1 MIAGLGRGLSR
12 VFSKTAPDPFVLA
25 VLLTVVTGVLAWWF
39 GFADLDPTQPKVS
52 AVIDAWR
59 DTDTGMWRF
68 LGFGMQMCLI
78 LVTGHALAE
87 SRPVAALIR
96 GLTALPKSPAAAAAM
111 IAAVAMLCGLINWG
125 LGLIVGAL
133 LARDVARALEA
144 RGIRT
149 HAPVLA
155 AAGYAGMLVW
165 HGGLSGTAPIKMTS
179 AAEAASVLP
188 IETLESLGDSPA
200 ILLSQTVFSPM
211 NLFVTGG
218 LLVLIPT
225 LLVMLTPKQGDDLM
239 PMPAEEDLFEEP
251 RLPIRSLP
259 DFLERTPLVPWVLA
273 VLLIWAMLRF
283 AGSGNMSFG
292 DRMLSVGPNE
302 INMMMLALGLIAHG
316 SMRSYVASAERGAR
330 GCAGVIL
337 QFPLY
342 AGIMGM
348 LATSGLI
355 GMFSE
360 WMASNATVDTLP
372 IFTFLSAGVV
382 NLFVPS
388 GGGQWAIQG
397 PGALQA
403 GQALGIEPAKMVMSV
418 AYGDQLT
425 NMLQPFWALPLLAI
439 TGVRA
444 RDIVGYTAIV
454 MLAAGAWMALGL
466 LLF

>member
-1 MIAGLGRGLSR
+1 MIAKLGQGLSR
-12 VFSKTAPDPFVLA
+12 VFAKTAPDPFVLA
-25 VLLTVVTGVLAWWF
+25 VLLTVVTGVLAWWLGF
-39 GFADLDPTQPKVS
+39 GNLPEGISRVS
-52 AVIDAWR
+52 AVIDSWR
-59 DTDTGMWRF
+59 DPNTGMWRF

-87 SRPVAALIR
+87 SKPVAAIIR
-96 GLTALPKSPAAAAAM
+96 GLTAIPKTPAAAAAL
-111 IAAVAMLCGLINWG
+111 IAVVAMLFGLINWG

-133 LARDVARALEA
+133 LARDVARALDA
-144 RGIRT
+144 RGVST

-179 AAEAASVLP
+179 VAEASSVLP
-188 IETLESLGDSPA
+188 PETIAILGDSPA
-200 ILLSQTVFSPM
+200 MSLGATVFSPM

-218 LLVLIPT
+218 LLLIVPAV
-225 LLVMLTPKQGDDLM
+225 LVMLTPKDGDNM
-239 PMPAEEDLFEEP
+239 SMPAEEDLFEEP
-251 RLPIRSLP
+251 TRAIRTLP
-259 DFLERTPLVPWVLA
+259 DLLERTPMVPWTLA
-273 VLLIWAMLRF
+273 ALLIWAMLRF
-283 AGSGNMSFG
+283 GTDGSESFG
-292 DRMLSVGPNE
+292 SRMLSVGPNE
-302 INMMMLALGLIAHG
+302 INMTMLALGLIAHG
-316 SMRSYVASAERGAR
+316 SIRSYIASAERGAK

-355 GMFSE
+355 GTFSD
-360 WMASNATVDTLP
+360 WMASNATQDTLP
-372 IFTFLSAGVV
+372 IFTFVSAGIV

-397 PGALQA
+397 PIALQA
-403 GQALGIEPAKMVMSV
+403 GQSLDVAPQKMIMAV

-444 RDIVGYTAIV
+444 RDIVGYTAIM

-466 LLF
+466 LVF